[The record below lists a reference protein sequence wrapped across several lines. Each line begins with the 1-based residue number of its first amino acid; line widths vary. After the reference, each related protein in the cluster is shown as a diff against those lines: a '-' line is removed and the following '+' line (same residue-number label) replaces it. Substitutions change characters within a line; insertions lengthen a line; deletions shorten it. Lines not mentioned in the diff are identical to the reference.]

1 MATASVP
8 RVMVAATS
16 SGAGKTTVTCGLLR
30 LLARQGLSPRACKC
44 GPDFIDPMFHR
55 EVVGV
60 PSRNLDLYLS
70 GEADVRRLLAKGADG
85 EGVTVVE
92 GVMGY
97 YDGVGLTDEASSWD
111 VARRTET
118 PCVLVVDARGRART
132 LAAEVVGVR
141 RMREDSRVAGVVLN
155 RASAAAFP
163 ALRRAVEEESGVPV
177 LGYLPQLEGAA
188 LESRHLGLVTAA
200 EVERLG
206 EKVDL
211 VADAL
216 AETLDVEAL
225 LALARQ
231 APPLAYEPRG
241 LAPVAAGARV
251 AVARDEAFCF
261 YYEDALDT
269 LHELGCELVGFSP
282 LSDGRLPEDACGLYL
297 GGGYPELHAA
307 ALEANARMRAEVARA
322 VRSGLPTVAEC
333 GGFLYLHDALEGADG
348 TWYEMAGV
356 VHARAFRCDRLRRF
370 GYVGLES
377 RVDGLLAARG
387 GALRAHEFHYWDS
400 EDPGAS
406 FSATKPRSGRS
417 WECVHATPTLHA
429 GFPHVDLYSE
439 VGAATR
445 FARACRDYARRAGG
459 PGAPGGPGA
468 VGGPGADAGAG
479 VSAS

>member
-16 SGAGKTTVTCGLLR
+16 SGTGKTTVTCGLLR
-30 LLARQGLSPRACKC
+30 LLARRGLSPRACKC

-85 EGVTVVE
+85 AGVTVVE

-188 LESRHLGLVTAA
+188 LESRHLGLVTVA

-241 LAPVAAGARV
+241 LAPVAAVARV
-251 AVARDEAFCF
+251 AVARDKAFCF
-261 YYEDALDT
+261 YYEDALET
-269 LHELGCELVGFSP
+269 LRELGCELVGFSP
-282 LSDGRLPEDACGLYL
+282 LSDGRLPEGACGL
-297 GGGYPELHAA
+297 
-307 ALEANARMRAEVARA
+307 
-322 VRSGLPTVAEC
+322 
-333 GGFLYLHDALEGADG
+333 
-348 TWYEMAGV
+348 
-356 VHARAFRCDRLRRF
+356 
-370 GYVGLES
+370 
-377 RVDGLLAARG
+377 
-387 GALRAHEFHYWDS
+387 
-400 EDPGAS
+400 
-406 FSATKPRSGRS
+406 
-417 WECVHATPTLHA
+417 
-429 GFPHVDLYSE
+429 
-439 VGAATR
+439 
-445 FARACRDYARRAGG
+445 
-459 PGAPGGPGA
+459 
-468 VGGPGADAGAG
+468 
-479 VSAS
+479 

>member
-1 MATASVP
+1 MPTASVP
-8 RVMVAATS
+8 RVMVAAPA
-16 SGAGKTTVTCGLLR
+16 SGCGKTTLTCGLLR
-30 LLARQGLSPRACKC
+30 LLARAGMRPRACKC

-60 PSRNLDLYLS
+60 PSANLDLYLS
-70 GEADVRRLLAKGADG
+70 GEADVRRLLAKGAPAA
-85 EGVTVVE
+85 GVTVVE

-97 YDGVGLTDEASSWD
+97 YDGIALTDEASSWD

-132 LAAEVVGVR
+132 LAAEVVGIR
-141 RMREDSRVAGVVLN
+141 RMREDSQVAGVVLN
-155 RASAAAFP
+155 RASAAAYP

-177 LGYLPQLEGAA
+177 LGYLPRIEGAA

-225 LALARQ
+225 LGIARS
-231 APPLAYEPRG
+231 APPLAYEPRE

-269 LHELGCELVGFSP
+269 LRELGCELVGFSP
-282 LSDGRLPEDACGLYL
+282 VSDGGLPEGACGLYL
-297 GGGYPELHAA
+297 GGGYPELHAG

-322 VRSGLPTVAEC
+322 VRAGVPTVAEC
-333 GGFLYLHDALEGADG
+333 GGFLYLHDSLEGADG
-348 TWYEMAGV
+348 SWHEMAGV

-377 RVDGLLAARG
+377 RVDGLLAPRG

-400 EDPGAS
+400 EDPGAC
-406 FSATKPRSGRS
+406 FSATKPHSGRS

-439 VGAATR
+439 VGAAAR
-445 FARACRDYARRAGG
+445 FALACRDFAAGAGG
-459 PGAPGGPGA
+459 SDPGPGT
-468 VGGPGADAGAG
+468 GGSAAGGTG